1 MSTIPWEE
9 KMQRFEYSFQTDI
22 TLDGYVVC
30 RLAIPLKKFLQV
42 LFIAGSLSRGLE
54 GFVFTSVT
62 RCETTRRRILRKV
75 LFLFIDGMTKYIYAR
90 NDNESK
96 FDKILSTFVENILD
110 DSGGGGRT
118 TLIQNK
124 CFQAYDS

>member
-1 MSTIPWEE
+1 MSTTPSEE

-30 RLAIPLKKFLQV
+30 RLAIPLKKFLQA
-42 LFIAGSLSRGLE
+42 FFFAGSLSRGLE

-75 LFLFIDGMTKYIYAR
+75 LFLLIDGMTKYIYAR
-90 NDNESK
+90 NNNELK
-96 FDKILSTFVENILD
+96 FDKILSTFVENILN
-110 DSGGGGRT
+110 DSGKR
-118 TLIQNK
+118 K
-124 CFQAYDS
+124 DYVDSK

>member
-9 KMQRFEYSFQTDI
+9 KMQRFEYQTDI

-30 RLAIPLKKFLQV
+30 RLAIPLKKFLRV
-42 LFIAGSLSRGLE
+42 FFFAGSLSRGLE

-75 LFLFIDGMTKYIYAR
+75 LFLFIDGMTKHIYVR

-96 FDKILSTFVENILD
+96 FDKIFSTFVENTLD
-110 DSGGGGRT
+110 DSGGA
-118 TLIQNK
+118 K
-124 CFQAYDS
+124 DYVDSK